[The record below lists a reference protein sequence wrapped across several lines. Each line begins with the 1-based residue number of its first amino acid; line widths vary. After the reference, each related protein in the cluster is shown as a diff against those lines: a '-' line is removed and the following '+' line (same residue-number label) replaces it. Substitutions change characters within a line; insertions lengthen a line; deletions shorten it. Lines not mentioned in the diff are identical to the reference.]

1 MKVELD
7 IGISRNTNLSFVGL
21 TKNIDTKHS
30 INFKNIYSVRK
41 DYFLFKSWQLQQL
54 LKQSKPTY
62 QLLGWDCTQLPN
74 LYKIQAQEMRY
85 TNLMVTLEVHTAEI
99 N

>member
-7 IGISRNTNLSFVGL
+7 IGITRNINVSLVRL

-30 INFKNIYSVRK
+30 INFKNIYSVHK

-62 QLLGWDCTQLPN
+62 QLLGWDCIQHPN
-74 LYKIQAQEMRY
+74 LYKI
-85 TNLMVTLEVHTAEI
+85 
-99 N
+99 